1 MNTEET
7 KSRSEAL
14 EWLKVE
20 VGVKEGKWDRVVNR
34 LKQNEAE
41 RASLLKMKEG
51 LENDIR
57 HLELLEAWLK
67 GLF

>member
-7 KSRSEAL
+7 NRSEAL

-20 VGVKEGKWDRVVNR
+20 VEVKEGKWDRVVNR

-67 GLF
+67 GLL